1 MSTLVATL
9 VAPWEGEALT
19 PAILRRAA
27 DALQEAGATL
37 QGEADWLEA
46 ERAADLLLTGMT
58 RASARGAIEDALN
71 GERIDVIVQEAE
83 LRRRR
88 MLIADMDSTM
98 ITIECIDELA
108 DYAGVKEQVA
118 RVTEAAMRGELDFEG
133 ALDAR
138 VELLGELEETVL
150 DRCYAERL
158 TYTPGGAALVRTM
171 AANGAHT
178 VLVSGGF
185 TFFANR
191 VAERLG
197 FALAKSNVLGIAD
210 GKLTGR
216 VERPI
221 VTASVKRQTLVEEAG
236 LKGIALNEVMA
247 VGDGANDI
255 PMIEEAGLGVAF
267 HAKPKTEAA
276 ASAAIRYGDLTAL
289 LFAQGY
295 RREDWQAA
303 R

>member
-1 MSTLVATL
+1 MLVATL
-9 VAPWEGEALT
+9 VAPWEGPVLT
-19 PAILRRAA
+19 SSLVQRAK
-27 DALQEAGATL
+27 DALQAAGARVTE
-37 QGEADWLEA
+37 EAWLEP
-46 ERAADLLLTGMT
+46 ERAADLFASGLTRT
-58 RASARGAIEDALN
+58 QARAVVEDALA
-71 GERIDVIVQEAE
+71 GEGVDVIVQEAAH
-83 LRRRR
+83 RRRKL
-88 MLIADMDSTM
+88 LIADMDSTM

-138 VELLGELEETVL
+138 VSLLEELEEAVL
-150 DRCYAERL
+150 ERCYAERV
-158 TYTPGGAALVRTM
+158 TFTPGGAALVKTM

-185 TFFANR
+185 TFFVER
-191 VAERLG
+191 VAAKLG
-197 FALAKSNVLGIAD
+197 FAQHKANVLGILD
-210 GKLTGR
+210 GKLTGK
-216 VERPI
+216 VDRPI
-221 VTASVKRQTLVEEAG
+221 ITASVKRQTLLEEAAHR
-236 LKGIALNEVMA
+236 GISLDACLA

-276 ASAAIRYGDLTAL
+276 ASASIRHGDLTAL

-295 RREDWQAA
+295 RREDWEAA

>member
-1 MSTLVATL
+1 MSMLVATL
-9 VAPWEGEALT
+9 VAPWEGPVLSD
-19 PAILRRAA
+19 AIVRRAK
-27 DALQEAGATL
+27 DALQAAGA
-37 QGEADWLEA
+37 QISAEEWLEA
-46 ERAADLLLTGMT
+46 EKAADLFATGLTRVQA
-58 RASARGAIEDALN
+58 RAAVEDALA
-71 GERIDVIVQEAE
+71 GESIDVIVQEAAS
-83 LRRRR
+83 RRRKL
-88 MLIADMDSTM
+88 LIADMDSTM

-108 DYAGVKEQVA
+108 DYAGVKEQVS

-138 VELLGELEETVL
+138 VSLLEELEETVL
-150 DRCYAERL
+150 ERCYSERV
-158 TYTPGGAALVRTM
+158 TFTPGGAALVKTM

-185 TFFANR
+185 TFFVER
-191 VAERLG
+191 VAAKLG
-197 FALAKSNVLGIAD
+197 FAQHKANVLGVAD
-210 GKLTGR
+210 GRLTGK
-216 VERPI
+216 VDRPVI
-221 VTASVKRQTLVEEAG
+221 TASVKRQTLLEEAAARAIN
-236 LKGIALNEVMA
+236 LADCLA

-276 ASAAIRYGDLTAL
+276 ASAAIRHGDLSAL

-295 RREDWQAA
+295 RKEDWEAA